1 MSDVVWVAIV
11 SSVFMAVFA
20 IGVGLFLRLRNDVED
35 LQRLNRALAQRLS
48 LFETDL
54 IDAKRSQTIS
64 QAAQAAQA
72 ARDGVDTD
80 H

>member
-1 MSDVVWVAIV
+1 MSDLVLVSIV
-11 SSVFMAVFA
+11 SSAFTAVLA

-54 IDAKRSQTIS
+54 IDARRSQTIS
-64 QAAQAAQA
+64 QAAQAAQ
-72 ARDGVDTD
+72 DGVDID